1 MQRTPM
7 FMKERAQR
15 RTAIPCK
22 RAGRGFT
29 VLEVLIGV
37 LLMTVGLLAVFAMQA
52 TAIQTNR
59 ASYDLRA
66 ATELAET
73 TLERLQRDALM
84 WGQSG
89 DPGDYGAGAW
99 VNGAMGTTIT
109 DTWAFP
115 PRPAG
120 VAGGRQPTWNDLGLA
135 QDDVARWNDY
145 RGRNSKFCLNYL
157 ADWLRGPTFAR
168 VTVMVRWPRNRAG
181 EQALRND
188 CSRLT
193 ALNDAVLL
201 RDFYEVRATGPVR
214 MPQ

>member
-1 MQRTPM
+1 MQPKHMYR
-7 FMKERAQR
+7 EQVAVRAAAR
-15 RTAIPCK
+15 LR
-22 RAGRGFT
+22 GRDQQGFT

-37 LLMTVGLLAVFAMQA
+37 LLMTVGLLAVFAMQI
-52 TAIQTNR
+52 TAIETNR

-73 TLERLQRDALM
+73 TLERIERDSLM

-89 DPGDYGAGAW
+89 DPGDYGGGAW
-99 VNGAMGTTIT
+99 LNGAMGTTVT

-120 VAGGRQPTWNDLGLA
+120 VIGGRQPTWNDMGLA
-135 QDDVARWNDY
+135 QDDAARWNDY
-145 RGRNSKFCLNYL
+145 RGRNSKFCVNYL
-157 ADWLRGPTFAR
+157 ADWLRGPTFVR
-168 VTVMVRWPRNRAG
+168 VTVMVRWPRNRGG

-188 CSRLT
+188 CSRLNELT
-193 ALNDAVLL
+193 EAVLL

>member
-1 MQRTPM
+1 MQRIPT
-7 FMKERAQR
+7 MKEERVPRRAFRPR
-15 RTAIPCK
+15 RKT
-22 RAGRGFT
+22 GQGFT
-29 VLEVLIGV
+29 ILEVLIGV
-37 LLMTVGLLAVFAMQA
+37 LLMTVGLLAVFAMQV

-59 ASYDLRA
+59 VSYDLRA

-89 DPGDYGAGAW
+89 DPGDYGSGAW
-99 VNGAMGTTIT
+99 LNGAMGTTTT
-109 DTWAFP
+109 DKWAFP
-115 PRPAG
+115 PKPVG

-135 QDDVARWNDY
+135 QDDAAQWNDY
-145 RGRNSKFCLNYL
+145 RGRNSKYCLNYL

-193 ALNDAVLL
+193 ALNDDVLL

>member
-1 MQRTPM
+1 MQQMPVLREARVACRTVG
-7 FMKERAQR
+7 
-15 RTAIPCK
+15 PCRK
-22 RAGRGFT
+22 AGRGFT
-29 VLEVLIGV
+29 ILEVLIGV
-37 LLMTVGLLAVFAMQA
+37 LLMTVGLLAVFAMQV

-59 ASYDLRA
+59 VSYDLRA

-99 VNGAMGTTIT
+99 LNGAMNTTVT
-109 DTWAFP
+109 DTWADP
-115 PRPAG
+115 PKPAG
-120 VAGGRQPTWNDLGLA
+120 VAGTRVPTWNDLGLA
-135 QDDVARWNDY
+135 QDDAAIWSDY
-145 RGRNSKFCLNYL
+145 RGRNSKYCLNFL

-168 VTVMVRWPRNRAG
+168 VTVMVRWPRNRTG

-188 CSRLT
+188 CSRLA
-193 ALNDAVLL
+193 ALDDAVLL

>member
-1 MQRTPM
+1 MQPKHMYR
-7 FMKERAQR
+7 EQVAG
-15 RTAIPCK
+15 RTAA
-22 RAGRGFT
+22 RLRGQARRGFT

-37 LLMTVGLLAVFAMQA
+37 LLMTVGLLAVFAMQI
-52 TAIQTNR
+52 TAIETNR

-73 TLERLQRDALM
+73 TLERIQRDSLM

-99 VNGAMGTTIT
+99 LNGAMGTTIT

-120 VAGGRQPTWNDLGLA
+120 VSGGRQPTWNDMGLA
-135 QDDVARWNDY
+135 QDDAARWNDY
-145 RGRNSKFCLNYL
+145 RGRNSKFCVNYL

-168 VTVMVRWPRNRAG
+168 VTVMVRWPRNRGG

-188 CSRLT
+188 CSRLNGL
-193 ALNDAVLL
+193 AEAVLL